1 MHQVYEESEY
11 EKLEGDFCVKI
22 KRTDDALH
30 RNCYAC
36 IGIVIIP
43 LSSSS
48 PVLDVI
54 ICPLLILSS
63 PCLEADWASE
73 PWHTQL

>member
-1 MHQVYEESEY
+1 MHQVYEECEF

-30 RNCYAC
+30 RYCYAC
-36 IGIVIIP
+36 IVIIP
-43 LSSSS
+43 QLSSS